1 MTLVYIAVFAVC
13 LFSSIIG
20 AICGIG
26 GGVIIKP
33 VLDALGAFPV
43 STINFLSGCTV
54 LSMTAYSVLRS
65 RISGAS
71 QIDFKTATPLAIGAA
86 IGGLVGKDLFSLV
99 EGLFDTPNT
108 AGAVQAATLMV
119 ITIGTLVYTINK
131 DKVATKRVSCA
142 VACALIG
149 LILGIM
155 SSFLG
160 IGGGPINL
168 VVLYYFF
175 SMETKEAAQNS
186 LYIILFSQAA
196 STIRSVLTM
205 DLAQVSAA
213 LIIGMVVCGICGGI
227 AGRSIN
233 KHIDS
238 ERVDKLFIGL
248 MVVIICINIY
258 NIAKYTG
265 LV

>member
-1 MTLVYIAVFAVC
+1 
-13 LFSSIIG
+13 
-20 AICGIG
+20 
-26 GGVIIKP
+26 
-33 VLDALGAFPV
+33 
-43 STINFLSGCTV
+43 
-54 LSMTAYSVLRS
+54 
-65 RISGAS
+65 
-71 QIDFKTATPLAIGAA
+71 
-86 IGGLVGKDLFSLV
+86 
-99 EGLFDTPNT
+99 
-108 AGAVQAATLMV
+108 
-119 ITIGTLVYTINK
+119 
-131 DKVATKRVSCA
+131 
-142 VACALIG
+142 
-149 LILGIM
+149 M

-205 DLAQVSAA
+205 DLAQVSVA